1 MASRIQGITVEIGGD
16 TTKLSSALSGVNKE
30 IKNTQSQLKDVEKL
44 LKLDP
49 TNTELLAQKQRLLGD
64 AIKETKDKLDTLKT
78 AASQANEQ
86 LQKGDI
92 TQEQYDSL
100 QREIEETEQK
110 LKSLEEQAA
119 KTNTT
124 LLKIDEVGG
133 KLKDVGDKVSGV
145 GKALMPVSAGVTAL
159 GTAAVK
165 MTSDFDSGMSRVAA
179 ISGATDEELAKLRQT
194 AKDLGASTAFSASE
208 AAAGMENLASAGFE
222 VNEIIEA
229 MPGMLDLAASSGED
243 LASSADI
250 AASTLR
256 GFGMDASE
264 AGHVADVLAQ
274 NAAATNAAV
283 ADTGEAMKYIAPL
296 ANTVGLE
303 FEEVAASIG
312 IMANAGIKGSQAGT
326 ALRGALSRLA
336 KPTDPMIAKMDELGL
351 SFYNADG
358 QMKSLSEMVS
368 MLQTNMEGLTD
379 EQKQN
384 ALVILFGQEALS
396 GMMVLMEAGPEQID
410 ALTDSYRNCDGAA
423 ASMAET
429 MMDNLG
435 GDIEELGGSIETLA
449 ISVGEIMIPVI
460 REIVAKLQEFMDK
473 LNALDPAT
481 KELIVKIGL
490 VVAALGPFLLILGK
504 IISVTGSAMQGFV
517 KLAQGARLLVTNISG
532 ASGIFG
538 KLGAAL
544 GGISAPVMAVVAV
557 IGTLTAA
564 FMTLWNTNEGF
575 RTAITEI
582 WSGIV
587 ATVQGFCQEI
597 VEKINALGFDFQN
610 ITEVLKAIW
619 NGFCSVLA
627 PVFTGAF
634 QLISDTLSVVL
645 NTISGLLSVF
655 IGIFTGNWQGAWE
668 GVKQIFV
675 GIWEFIKN
683 TFSNILNTLKGV
695 ADAFLG
701 LFGTDWNT
709 VWTGN
714 KNFFIGIWNSI
725 SSFFSGVLSGIQ
737 SVATTVWNAVSGF
750 FTTVLTGIQTTFT
763 TVWNAIKTAVTT
775 VMAAIQTTIS
785 TVWNAISTAVSTV
798 LNTIKTVVLTV
809 WNAIKTTIGELSGT
823 GLKRRFSGDFRR
835 FLLRMCVHTFE
846 NV

>member
-1 MASRIQGITVEIGGD
+1 MGSEMCIRDRASRIQGITVEIGGD

-49 TNTELLAQKQRLLGD
+49 TNTELLAQKQRHLGD

-92 TQEQYDSL
+92 TQEQYDGL
-100 QREIEETEQK
+100 QREIQETEQK

-145 GKALMPVSAGVTAL
+145 GTALMPVSAGVTAL

-165 MTSDFDSGMSRVAA
+165 MISDFDSGMSRVAA
-179 ISGATDEELAKLRQT
+179 ISGATDEELARLRQT

-326 ALRGALSRLA
+326 TLRGALSRLA

-384 ALVILFGQEALS
+384 ALVTLFGQERIVDS
-396 GMMVLMEAGPEQID
+396 QFSPPHME
-410 ALTDSYRNCDGAA
+410 
-423 ASMAET
+423 
-429 MMDNLG
+429 
-435 GDIEELGGSIETLA
+435 
-449 ISVGEIMIPVI
+449 
-460 REIVAKLQEFMDK
+460 
-473 LNALDPAT
+473 
-481 KELIVKIGL
+481 
-490 VVAALGPFLLILGK
+490 
-504 IISVTGSAMQGFV
+504 
-517 KLAQGARLLVTNISG
+517 ISG
-532 ASGIFG
+532 QQ
-538 KLGAAL
+538 AL
-544 GGISAPVMAVVAV
+544 RYP
-557 IGTLTAA
+557 
-564 FMTLWNTNEGF
+564 
-575 RTAITEI
+575 
-582 WSGIV
+582 
-587 ATVQGFCQEI
+587 
-597 VEKINALGFDFQN
+597 
-610 ITEVLKAIW
+610 
-619 NGFCSVLA
+619 
-627 PVFTGAF
+627 
-634 QLISDTLSVVL
+634 
-645 NTISGLLSVF
+645 
-655 IGIFTGNWQGAWE
+655 
-668 GVKQIFV
+668 
-675 GIWEFIKN
+675 
-683 TFSNILNTLKGV
+683 
-695 ADAFLG
+695 
-701 LFGTDWNT
+701 
-709 VWTGN
+709 
-714 KNFFIGIWNSI
+714 
-725 SSFFSGVLSGIQ
+725 
-737 SVATTVWNAVSGF
+737 
-750 FTTVLTGIQTTFT
+750 
-763 TVWNAIKTAVTT
+763 
-775 VMAAIQTTIS
+775 
-785 TVWNAISTAVSTV
+785 
-798 LNTIKTVVLTV
+798 
-809 WNAIKTTIGELSGT
+809 
-823 GLKRRFSGDFRR
+823 
-835 FLLRMCVHTFE
+835 
-846 NV
+846 